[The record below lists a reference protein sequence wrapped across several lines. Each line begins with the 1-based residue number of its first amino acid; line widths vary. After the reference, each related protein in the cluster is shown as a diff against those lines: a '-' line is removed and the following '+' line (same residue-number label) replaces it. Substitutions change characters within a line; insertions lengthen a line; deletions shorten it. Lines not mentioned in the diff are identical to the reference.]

1 MIRRLIKKYVLNQ
14 FEFSQA
20 GQDIFALNL
29 IKKNGTYLEIGAYEP
44 KRRSNTFLLEVV
56 NNWKGLSIEYDNSL
70 KQKWDEC
77 ECRKNPIIFKDAF
90 SVDFQE
96 ELKKNNLPLHLNYLS
111 CDIDPSENTYKI
123 LKLVIDQGISFDYIS
138 YEHDDY
144 VNKTNYAQKVE
155 EYLIPKGYKVAVSN
169 VFPYNKKQNF
179 FETWFIKDSIPFE
192 KIDFIKWKRDNI

>member
-1 MIRRLIKKYVLNQ
+1 MIKRLIKKYALNQ

-90 SVDFQE
+90 SVDFQK
-96 ELKKNNLPLHLNYLS
+96 ELN
-111 CDIDPSENTYKI
+111 
-123 LKLVIDQGISFDYIS
+123 VQGYSFHERY
-138 YEHDDY
+138 
-144 VNKTNYAQKVE
+144 
-155 EYLIPKGYKVAVSN
+155 
-169 VFPYNKKQNF
+169 
-179 FETWFIKDSIPFE
+179 
-192 KIDFIKWKRDNI
+192 